1 MLVVETQTTTEDLLE
16 GGTLAAEA
24 GESAFAVSEEE
35 HVAET
40 AGNGLVYRFVKRAFD
55 IAFSLCVV
63 VVGLAPIA
71 LLLLI
76 IRLESPGSPIYRQ
89 ERIGYRGQPLRI
101 FKLRTMVADSD
112 DVEKHLSR
120 FLRRTSLDELPQF
133 LNVLAGSMSIVG
145 PRPVVAD
152 ELPAYGTDVDAFLS
166 MKPGIT
172 GWWQVQA
179 RNDATYEDGSRQ
191 QLELYYVRNA
201 NLKLD
206 VVVFLETFKSI
217 INKTGV

>member
-1 MLVVETQTTTEDLLE
+1 M
-16 GGTLAAEA
+16 
-24 GESAFAVSEEE
+24 
-35 HVAET
+35 
-40 AGNGLVYRFVKRAFD
+40 
-55 IAFSLCVV
+55 
-63 VVGLAPIA
+63 
-71 LLLLI
+71 
-76 IRLESPGSPIYRQ
+76 
-89 ERIGYRGQPLRI
+89 
-101 FKLRTMVADSD
+101 
-112 DVEKHLSR
+112 
-120 FLRRTSLDELPQF
+120 
-133 LNVLAGSMSIVG
+133 
-145 PRPVVAD
+145 VAD